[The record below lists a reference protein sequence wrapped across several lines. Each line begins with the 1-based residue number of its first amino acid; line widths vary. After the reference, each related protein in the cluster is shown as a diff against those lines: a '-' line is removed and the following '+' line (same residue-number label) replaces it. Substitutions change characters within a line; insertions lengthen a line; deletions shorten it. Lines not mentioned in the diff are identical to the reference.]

1 MTSAIGYIPQN
12 YNFLDDTIEKNV
24 AFGDENI
31 NRGKVDKSLIQANL
45 NDFVASLKG
54 KYDEKIGEQGILL
67 SGGQKQ
73 RLAIARSLYL
83 DAQMLIMDEST
94 SNLDQ
99 KTEAK
104 IFEEFMKLKHSKTLI
119 VITHKML
126 NYHYFDKIISIKN
139 KKVDIQKGKAI

>member
-1 MTSAIGYIPQN
+1 M
-12 YNFLDDTIEKNV
+12 D
-24 AFGDENI
+24 I
-31 NRGKVDKSLIQANL
+31 NREKINKSLIQANL
-45 NDFVASLKG
+45 ADFVESLAG
-54 KYDEKIGEQGILL
+54 KYEEKIGEQGIML

-104 IFEEFMKLKHSKTLI
+104 IFEELMKLKKSKTLI

-126 NYHYFDKIISIKN
+126 NYQYFDKIISIKN
-139 KKVDIQKGKAI
+139 RKIDIKKRNSI